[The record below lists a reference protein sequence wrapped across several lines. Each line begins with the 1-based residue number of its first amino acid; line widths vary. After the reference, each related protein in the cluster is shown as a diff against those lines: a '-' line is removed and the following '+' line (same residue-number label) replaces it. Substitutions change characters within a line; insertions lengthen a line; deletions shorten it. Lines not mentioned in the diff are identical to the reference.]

1 MECDTCREWMSL
13 WLDGRLVQAEI
24 EQVEEHIATCP
35 DCRTALD
42 ALRHVDR
49 LLSTAPLALPAPGFT
64 LRFQARLA
72 ARHRR
77 RRTWAGILTL
87 GLATLGIL
95 LVTGVLLALYGL
107 EWWEFLSTS
116 GWLAL
121 GQGIG
126 LLLSLGK
133 ASMALLNLTWL
144 VAGGL
149 ARCLEHP
156 AVIAYAIVTATL
168 TLAWTHI
175 VRRRLLTYP
184 IVANG

>member
-1 MECDTCREWMSL
+1 MSL

-24 EQVEEHIATCP
+24 EQVEDHIATCP

-42 ALRHVDR
+42 TLRHVDH
-49 LLSTAPLALPAPGFT
+49 LLSAAPLVLPVPGFT

-72 ARHRR
+72 ARRRR

-107 EWWEFLSTS
+107 EWWEFLTAS
-116 GWLAL
+116 GWL
-121 GQGIG
+121 GQGVG

-133 ASMALLNLTWL
+133 AWMALLNLARL
-144 VAGGL
+144 IAGGL

-156 AVIAYAIVTATL
+156 VVIAYAVLTAAL
-168 TLAWTHI
+168 TLAWTQI
-175 VRRRLLTYP
+175 VRRRVPAYGSAT
-184 IVANG
+184 NG

>member
-1 MECDTCREWMSL
+1 MECETCREWISL

-24 EQVEEHIATCP
+24 DQVEGHVATCP
-35 DCRTALD
+35 GCRTALD

-49 LLSTAPLALPAPGFT
+49 LLSATPAVLPAPGFT

-77 RRTWAGILTL
+77 RRTWAGILVL
-87 GLATLGIL
+87 GMATLGIL

-107 EWWEFLSTS
+107 EWWKFLTAS
-116 GWLAL
+116 GWL

-133 ASMALLNLTWL
+133 AGLALLNLARL
-144 VAGGL
+144 VISGL
-149 ARCLEHP
+149 VRCLEQP
-156 AVIAYAIVTATL
+156 AVIAYALVTATL
-168 TLAWTHI
+168 TLAWTRI
-175 VRRRLLTYP
+175 VRRRVPAYGAA
-184 IVANG
+184 ING

>member
-13 WLDGRLVQAEI
+13 WLDGRLVQAEV
-24 EQVEEHIATCP
+24 EQVEEHIATCA
-35 DCRTALD
+35 DCRMALD

-49 LLSTAPLALPAPGFT
+49 LLSAAPLVLPAPGFT

-72 ARHRR
+72 ARRRR

-107 EWWEFLSTS
+107 QWWEFLTAS
-116 GWLAL
+116 GWL
-121 GQGIG
+121 GQGVG

-133 ASMALLNLTWL
+133 AWVALLNLARL

-149 ARCLEHP
+149 ARCLAHP
-156 AVIAYAIVTATL
+156 AIAAYAIVTAAL
-168 TLAWTHI
+168 TLAWTQI
-175 VRRRLLTYP
+175 VRRRLFTSH
-184 IVANG
+184 IVTNG

>member
-1 MECDTCREWMSL
+1 MSL
-13 WLDGRLVQAEI
+13 WLDGRLVQAEV
-24 EQVEEHIATCP
+24 EQVEEHTATCP

-49 LLSTAPLALPAPGFT
+49 LLSAAPVALPAPGFT

-72 ARHRR
+72 ARRRR

-87 GLATLGIL
+87 GMATLGIL
-95 LVTGVLLALYGL
+95 LVTGTLLALYGL
-107 EWWEFLSTS
+107 EWWEFLTAS
-116 GWLAL
+116 GWL
-121 GQGIG
+121 GQGVG

-133 ASMALLNLTWL
+133 AWMALLNLARL

-149 ARCLEHP
+149 VRCLEHP
-156 AVIAYAIVTATL
+156 VVAAYAVVTAAL

>member
-24 EQVEEHIATCP
+24 EQVEGHVATCP

-42 ALRHVDR
+42 ALRHVDH
-49 LLSTAPLALPAPGFT
+49 LLSAAPPVLPAPGFA

-107 EWWEFLSTS
+107 EWWQFLTAG
-116 GWLAL
+116 GWL
-121 GQGIG
+121 GQAVG
-126 LLLSLGK
+126 LLLNLGK
-133 ASMALLNLTWL
+133 AWMALLNLIRL

-149 ARCLEHP
+149 VRCLEHP

-168 TLAWTHI
+168 TLTWTYI
-175 VRRRLLTYP
+175 VRRRVPAYGPAT
-184 IVANG
+184 NG

>member
-24 EQVEEHIATCP
+24 EQVEEHVAACP

-49 LLSTAPLALPAPGFT
+49 LLSAAPPVLPAPGFT

-95 LVTGVLLALYGL
+95 LVSGTLLALYGL
-107 EWWEFLSTS
+107 EWWEFLTVS
-116 GWLAL
+116 GGL

-133 ASMALLNLTWL
+133 TWVALLNLIRL

-149 ARCLEHP
+149 VRCLEHP
-156 AVIAYAIVTATL
+156 AVVAYAIVTAALTL
-168 TLAWTHI
+168 TWTHI
-175 VRRRLLTYP
+175 VRRRLLTYTK
-184 IVANG
+184 VANG

>member
-13 WLDGRLVQAEI
+13 WLDGRLVPAEI
-24 EQVEEHIATCP
+24 EQVEGHVATCP
-35 DCRTALD
+35 DCHTALD

-49 LLSTAPLALPAPGFT
+49 LLSAAPLVLPAPGFT

-107 EWWEFLSTS
+107 EWWGFLTTS
-116 GWLAL
+116 GWL
-121 GQGIG
+121 GQAVG
-126 LLLSLGK
+126 LLLNLGK
-133 ASMALLNLTWL
+133 AWVALLNLTRL
-144 VAGGL
+144 VASGL

-184 IVANG
+184 IAANG